1 MKLTDALLGEHAV
14 FYGLFDRIEEM
25 ASTEGLAVPIQ
36 SAMLIL
42 NSLVMSHAA
51 IEEELL
57 FPALV
62 AKLGPGGEIE
72 EMRSEHDELERA
84 LEQIE
89 DTEQFNEA
97 AELTLRALSLARAH
111 FKKEEEEL
119 FHIALRTLDEE
130 ELTRLGA
137 YWAASRNV
145 TVG

>member
-57 FPALV
+57 FPAL
-62 AKLGPGGEIE
+62 ASRLGEGGPVEA
-72 EMRSEHDELERA
+72 MRAEHDDIERA
-84 LEQIE
+84 LERIE
-89 DTEQFNEA
+89 DAGQFNEA
-97 AELTLRALSLARAH
+97 AELTLNALSIARGH
-111 FKKEEEEL
+111 FKKEEEVL
-119 FHIALRTLDEE
+119 FPLARQTLDEE
-130 ELTRLGA
+130 TLTRLGA

-145 TVG
+145 TTG